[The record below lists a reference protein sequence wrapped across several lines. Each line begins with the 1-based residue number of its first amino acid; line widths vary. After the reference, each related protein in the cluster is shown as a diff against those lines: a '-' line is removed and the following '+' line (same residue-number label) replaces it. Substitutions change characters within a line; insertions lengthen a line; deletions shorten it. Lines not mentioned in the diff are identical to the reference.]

1 MGSGWLSRSIPAGLG
16 LPSHPT
22 ITMPT
27 IAFGEQLAYRGRRAR
42 HVAVLRLFLAAA
54 YLVFETLA
62 NSNHVSWSKW
72 TAAGAFLVYAIVL
85 AIPRVQV
92 RAKNQGLLGQF
103 IDLIA
108 IVILVYLSNS
118 GQIMLPLL
126 MFYFVLAESA
136 LLHGAREVLLVA
148 VVGLGFYGAWIA
160 RGSASSFEF
169 SSGSFL
175 LLLLAGGGIA
185 YYFSLQRYQKEQ
197 RVSMA
202 LRQAE
207 GQSEAQMVQ
216 AVEMALRQLASWL
229 HCSGAILAIWDEELD
244 YNVICQYPTRR
255 QESEDDPTCFE
266 DSHEW
271 ACFQGTRLDFY
282 SNDLSEVDRFGNRVS
297 RDFDLHPY
305 IIQKFEMYNC
315 VGHGLADGDRIMG
328 RLILYNSVSE
338 VSRSHWKKLQT
349 FGLYFRGLLR
359 HLLRLKKTEF
369 EAYGFESERIAHD
382 LHDGPLQSMIS
393 FEMRLE
399 VIRRLIYRN
408 ADAAAEEL
416 LALQQ
421 FSRKLVAEMR
431 TFVHRMRPI
440 ETDSSSLMAATRR
453 LVEGFQKESGIA
465 VTFMNGQTG
474 DLPLSPKTSTEVLQ
488 VAREALNNINKH
500 AQATHVLFSV
510 EQKNGRLYVSVHD
523 NGRGFRFGGRYS
535 LEELELMRLGPHSI
549 KQRVRAMG
557 GDLSLESQPGQGA
570 NIRVSVPMEA

>member
-1 MGSGWLSRSIPAGLG
+1 
-16 LPSHPT
+16 
-22 ITMPT
+22 MPT
-27 IAFGEQLAYRGRRAR
+27 IAFGEQLAYHGRRTR

-54 YLVFETLA
+54 YLVSEILA
-62 NSNHVSWSKW
+62 NSNAVSWTKW
-72 TAAGAFLVYAIVL
+72 TATGAFLVYAILL
-85 AIPRVQV
+85 AIPRVQE
-92 RAKNQGLLGQF
+92 RGRNRLLAQF

-108 IVILVYLSNS
+108 IVVLVYLSDS
-118 GQIMLPLL
+118 GQVMLPLL
-126 MFYFVLAESA
+126 MFYFVLAEAA

-148 VVGLGFYGAWIA
+148 VVGLGFYGPWVA
-160 RGSASSFEF
+160 RGNASGFEL

-175 LLLLAGGGIA
+175 LLLLAGGGVA

-197 RVSMA
+197 RVSTA

-207 GQSEAQMVQ
+207 GQSEAEMVQ
-216 AVEMALRQLASWL
+216 AVEMALRQLANWL
-229 HCSGAILAIWDEELD
+229 NCSGAILAIWDEELD
-244 YNVICQYPTRR
+244 YNVICQYPSRR
-255 QESEDDPTCFE
+255 QEGEDAPTRFE

-271 ACFQGTRLDFY
+271 ACFQGARLDFY
-282 SNDLSEVDRFGNRVS
+282 SNDLSEVDRLGNRVS

-315 VGHGLADGDRIMG
+315 VGHGLADGDRVMG
-328 RLILYNSVSE
+328 RLILFNSVSE
-338 VSRSHWKKLQT
+338 VRRSHWKQLQT

-408 ADAAAEEL
+408 ADAAADEL

-453 LVEGFQKESGIA
+453 LVEAFQKESGIA

-535 LEELELMRLGPHSI
+535 LEELELMRLGPQSI

-570 NIRVSVPMEA
+570 NVRVSVPMEG

>member
-1 MGSGWLSRSIPAGLG
+1 
-16 LPSHPT
+16 
-22 ITMPT
+22 MPT
-27 IAFGEQLAYRGRRAR
+27 IAFGEQLAYHGRRTR

-54 YLVFETLA
+54 YLVFETLS
-62 NSNHVSWSKW
+62 NSNAVSWTKW
-72 TAAGAFLVYAIVL
+72 TATGAFLVYAILL
-85 AIPRVQV
+85 AIPRVQA
-92 RAKNQGLLGQF
+92 RGRNRLLGQF

-108 IVILVYLSNS
+108 IVVLVYLSNS
-118 GQIMLPLL
+118 GQVMLPLL
-126 MFYFVLAESA
+126 MFYFVLAEAA

-148 VVGLGFYGAWIA
+148 VVGLGFYGPWVA
-160 RGSASSFEF
+160 RGNASGFEF

-175 LLLLAGGGIA
+175 LLLAGGGVA

-197 RVSMA
+197 GVSTA

-207 GQSEAQMVQ
+207 GQSEAEMVQ
-216 AVEMALRQLASWL
+216 AVEMALRQLANWL
-229 HCSGAILAIWDEELD
+229 NCSGAILAIWDEDLD

-255 QESEDDPTCFE
+255 QESEDPPTRFE

-271 ACFQGTRLDFY
+271 ACFQGARLDFY
-282 SNDLSEVDRFGNRVS
+282 SNDLSEVDRLGNRVS

-315 VGHGLADGDRIMG
+315 VGHGLADGDRVMG
-328 RLILYNSVSE
+328 RLILFNSVSE
-338 VSRSHWKKLQT
+338 VRRSHWKQLQT

-359 HLLRLKKTEF
+359 HLLRLKRTEF

-408 ADAAAEEL
+408 ADAAADEL

-453 LVEGFQKESGIA
+453 LVEAFQKESGIA

-535 LEELELMRLGPHSI
+535 LEELELMRLGPQSI

-570 NIRVSVPMEA
+570 NVRVSVPMEG

>member
-1 MGSGWLSRSIPAGLG
+1 
-16 LPSHPT
+16 
-22 ITMPT
+22 
-27 IAFGEQLAYRGRRAR
+27 
-42 HVAVLRLFLAAA
+42 
-54 YLVFETLA
+54 
-62 NSNHVSWSKW
+62 
-72 TAAGAFLVYAIVL
+72 
-85 AIPRVQV
+85 
-92 RAKNQGLLGQF
+92 
-103 IDLIA
+103 
-108 IVILVYLSNS
+108 
-118 GQIMLPLL
+118 
-126 MFYFVLAESA
+126 VLAEAA

-148 VVGLGFYGAWIA
+148 VVGLGFYGPWVA
-160 RGSASSFEF
+160 RGNASGFEF

-175 LLLLAGGGIA
+175 LLLLAGGGVA

-197 RVSMA
+197 GVSTA

-207 GQSEAQMVQ
+207 GQSEAEMVQ
-216 AVEMALRQLASWL
+216 AVEMALRQLANWL
-229 HCSGAILAIWDEELD
+229 NCSGAILAIWDEDLD

-255 QESEDDPTCFE
+255 QESEDPPTRFE

-271 ACFQGTRLDFY
+271 ACFQGARLDFY
-282 SNDLSEVDRFGNRVS
+282 SNDLSEVDRLGNRVS

-315 VGHGLADGDRIMG
+315 VGHGLADGDRVMG
-328 RLILYNSVSE
+328 RLILFNSVSE
-338 VSRSHWKKLQT
+338 VRRSHWKQLQT

-359 HLLRLKKTEF
+359 HLLRLKRTEF

-408 ADAAAEEL
+408 ADAAADEL

-453 LVEGFQKESGIA
+453 LVEAFQKESGIA

-535 LEELELMRLGPHSI
+535 LEELELMRLGPQSI

-570 NIRVSVPMEA
+570 NVRVSVPMEG

>member
-1 MGSGWLSRSIPAGLG
+1 
-16 LPSHPT
+16 
-22 ITMPT
+22 MPT
-27 IAFGEQLAYRGRRAR
+27 IAFGEQLAFRGRRAR
-42 HVAVLRLFLAAA
+42 HIGALRLFLAVA
-54 YLVFETLA
+54 YLVFETLGSP
-62 NSNHVSWSKW
+62 NQISLIKW
-72 TAAGAFLVYAIVL
+72 TAAGTFLVYAIL
-85 AIPRVQV
+85 LIIPRVQA
-92 RAKNQGLLGQF
+92 RAKMQELVGQF
-103 IDLIA
+103 IDLSA
-108 IVILVYLSNS
+108 IVVLVFLSDS
-118 GQIMLPLL
+118 GQMMLPLL
-126 MFYFVLAESA
+126 MFYFVLAEAA
-136 LLHGAREVLLVA
+136 LLHGAREVLLVGI
-148 VVGLGFYGAWIA
+148 VGLGFYGAWIT
-160 RGSASSFEF
+160 RGNASSFEF

-175 LLLLAGGGIA
+175 LLLLAGGAIA

-197 RVSMA
+197 RVSAA

-207 GQSEAQMVQ
+207 GQSEAEMVQ

-229 HCSGAILAIWDEELD
+229 SCSGAILAIWDEELD

-255 QESEDDPTCFE
+255 DELEDAPTRFE
-266 DSHEW
+266 DSNEW

-282 SNDLSEVDRFGNRVS
+282 TNDLSEVDRFGNRVS

-315 VGHGLADGDRIMG
+315 IGYGLADGERIIG
-328 RLILYNSVSE
+328 RLLLYNSVSE
-338 VSRSHWKKLQT
+338 VRRSHWKQLQT
-349 FGLYFRGLLR
+349 LGHYFRGLLR
-359 HLLRLKKTEF
+359 HLLRLKRTEF
-369 EAYGFESERIAHD
+369 EAYGFEGERIAHD

-399 VIRRLIYRN
+399 VIRRLIHRN
-408 ADAAAEEL
+408 PDAAAEEL
-416 LALQQ
+416 GALQQ

-453 LVEGFQKESGIA
+453 LVEAFQKESGIA

-510 EQKNGRLYVSVHD
+510 EQKNGRLFIAVHD

-535 LEELELMRLGPHSI
+535 LEELELMRIGPQSI

-570 NIRVSVPMEA
+570 NVRVSVPMEE

>member
-1 MGSGWLSRSIPAGLG
+1 
-16 LPSHPT
+16 
-22 ITMPT
+22 MPT
-27 IAFGEQLAYRGRRAR
+27 IAFGEQLAYHGRRTR

-54 YLVFETLA
+54 YLVFETLS
-62 NSNHVSWSKW
+62 NSNAVSWTKW
-72 TAAGAFLVYAIVL
+72 TATGAFLVYAILL
-85 AIPRVQV
+85 AIPRVQA
-92 RAKNQGLLGQF
+92 RGRNRLLGQF

-108 IVILVYLSNS
+108 IVVLVYLSNS
-118 GQIMLPLL
+118 GQVMLPLL
-126 MFYFVLAESA
+126 MFYFVLAEAA

-148 VVGLGFYGAWIA
+148 VVGLGFYGPWVA
-160 RGSASSFEF
+160 RGNASGFEF

-175 LLLLAGGGIA
+175 LLLLAGGGVA

-197 RVSMA
+197 GVSTA

-207 GQSEAQMVQ
+207 GQSEAEMVQ
-216 AVEMALRQLASWL
+216 AVEMALRQLANWL
-229 HCSGAILAIWDEELD
+229 NCSGAILAIWDEDLD

-255 QESEDDPTCFE
+255 QESEDLPTRFE

-271 ACFQGTRLDFY
+271 ACFQGARLDFY
-282 SNDLSEVDRFGNRVS
+282 SNDLSEVDRLGNRVS

-315 VGHGLADGDRIMG
+315 VGHGLADGDRVMG
-328 RLILYNSVSE
+328 RLILFNSVSE
-338 VSRSHWKKLQT
+338 VRRSHWKQLQT

-359 HLLRLKKTEF
+359 HLLRLKRTEF

-408 ADAAAEEL
+408 ADAAADEL

-453 LVEGFQKESGIA
+453 LVEAFQKESGIA

-535 LEELELMRLGPHSI
+535 LEELELMRLGPQSI

-570 NIRVSVPMEA
+570 NVRVSVPMEG

>member
-1 MGSGWLSRSIPAGLG
+1 
-16 LPSHPT
+16 
-22 ITMPT
+22 MPT
-27 IAFGEQLAYRGRRAR
+27 IAFGEQLAFRGRRAR
-42 HVAVLRLFLAAA
+42 HVGVLRLFLAVA
-54 YLVFETLA
+54 YLVFETLGSP
-62 NSNHVSWSKW
+62 NQISLIKW
-72 TAAGAFLVYAIVL
+72 TAAGAFLIYAILLIV
-85 AIPRVQV
+85 PRIQA
-92 RAKNQGLLGQF
+92 RAKMQELVGQF
-103 IDLIA
+103 IDLSA
-108 IVILVYLSNS
+108 MVVLVFLSDS
-118 GQIMLPLL
+118 GQMMLPLL
-126 MFYFVLAESA
+126 MFYFVLAEAA

-148 VVGLGFYGAWIA
+148 IVGLGFYGAWIA
-160 RGSASSFEF
+160 RGNASSFEF

-175 LLLLAGGGIA
+175 LLLLAGGAIA

-197 RVSMA
+197 RVSTA

-207 GQSEAQMVQ
+207 GQSEAEMVQ

-229 HCSGAILAIWDEELD
+229 NCSGAILAIWDEELD

-255 QESEDDPTCFE
+255 DELEDSPTRFE
-266 DSHEW
+266 DSNEW

-282 SNDLSEVDRFGNRVS
+282 TNDLSEVDRLGNRVS

-315 VGHGLADGDRIMG
+315 IGHGLADGEKIMG

-338 VSRSHWKKLQT
+338 VRRSQWKQLQT
-349 FGLYFRGLLR
+349 LGHYFRGLLR
-359 HLLRLKKTEF
+359 HLLRLKRTEF
-369 EAYGFESERIAHD
+369 EAYGFEGERIAHD

-399 VIRRLIYRN
+399 VIRRLIHRN
-408 ADAAAEEL
+408 PDAAAEEL
-416 LALQQ
+416 GALQQ

-453 LVEGFQKESGIA
+453 LVEAFQKESGIA

-510 EQKNGRLYVSVHD
+510 EQKSGRLYIAVHD

-535 LEELELMRLGPHSI
+535 LEELELMRIGPQSI

-570 NIRVSVPMEA
+570 NVRVSVPMEE